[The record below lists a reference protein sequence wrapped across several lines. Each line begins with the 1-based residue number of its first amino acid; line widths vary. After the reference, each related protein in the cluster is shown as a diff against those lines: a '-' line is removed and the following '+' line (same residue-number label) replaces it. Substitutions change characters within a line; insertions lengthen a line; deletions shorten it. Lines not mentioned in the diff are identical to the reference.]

1 MKRLTQLTKII
12 LLLNRPK
19 LSSSFSLY
27 SSGLCVDEAWTST
40 GADANL
46 NCSANDIQT
55 SLVKVDGPNS
65 CKLGETIR
73 VNVTIGIRF
82 PSRRYDFSVY
92 TLSEDNIFGSSCALD
107 ALGEREALNST
118 SFVSDQDG
126 DACYDVET
134 EGEFYL
140 EKFQLQDNLKIP
152 CKTVL
157 NSETETVQVHY
168 CHGWRSKEMNV
179 NCIRYGAIPGSS
191 AQCQCGTVDLGI
203 PLTGGISSQPTKSP
217 TSSPS
222 LVSIEVLGFYCL
234 VVRSPTFRHVNSE
247 AFNYGANFGPISS

>member
-1 MKRLTQLTKII
+1 MNRLTHLTKII
-12 LLLNRPK
+12 LLLNLPE
-19 LSSSFSLY
+19 LSSSLSLY
-27 SSGLCVDEAWTST
+27 SSGLCVNDAWEST
-40 GADANL
+40 GAGTNL

-65 CKLGETIR
+65 CKLGETIS

-82 PSRRYDFSVY
+82 PSSRYDFSVY
-92 TLSEDNIFGSSCALD
+92 TLSEENIFGKSCALD
-107 ALGEREALNST
+107 VLGEREALNSF

-140 EKFQLQDNLKIP
+140 EKFHLQDNLKIP

-157 NSETETVQVHY
+157 NSATETVQMHY

-191 AQCQCGTVDLGI
+191 AQCHCGTVDLGI
-203 PLTGGISSQPTKSP
+203 PLTGKISSQPTRSP

-222 LVSIEVLGFYCL
+222 LVSIEVLG
-234 VVRSPTFRHVNSE
+234 VD
-247 AFNYGANFGPISS
+247 